1 MNLTL
6 SPTLN
11 LLTMHY
17 AHKLLFRAKRG
28 LDLGLGRGYSAN
40 QVMINQ
46 SILPDEDFF

>member
-1 MNLTL
+1 MNLTFA
-6 SPTLN
+6 PALN
-11 LLTMHY
+11 WLY
-17 AHKLLFRAKRG
+17 IHKNLFRAKRG